1 MYENNYP
8 SDNTYTS
15 GNTYHY
21 EQSTAPKPNKPK
33 KEGTGT
39 GRKIDFCSVSLQ
51 DWALRR

>member
-33 KEGTGT
+33 KSAPKREKKGNFD
-39 GRKIDFCSVSLQ
+39 KFSKKKH
-51 DWALRR
+51 